1 MSITIKNIGKDKL
14 GRAIDSITLKN
25 ANGASATVMNFGA
38 TLLSVCVPDK
48 DNNFSNVCLRYNN
61 LSDYDRPKNGY
72 PGATVG
78 RFANRIANGRFMLN
92 GKEYNITKNE
102 GNNTLHGGALGF
114 DRQWWAYECSEG
126 KDANAVHLH
135 YTSHDGEEGF
145 PGNLR
150 VQVVY
155 LFTENNELQ
164 INYMATCDEDTVI
177 NLTNHSYFNLANSGD
192 CLNHEVQII
201 SDAIVETGDGLIPTG
216 ELLPVKNTPYDL
228 NNFTRLSEAISKK
241 DSHPMMARDNGFD
254 VSYDLNTS
262 EYHHAVTLRCPDTRR
277 IMKVYTDQPAVQ
289 FYSGQGLK
297 GGSLG
302 DEGKEFVPF
311 GGLAFETQHHPDSVN
326 RSNFPSTV
334 LRKGEV
340 FTSTTSYAFSV
351 F

>member
-114 DRQWWAYECSEG
+114 D
-126 KDANAVHLH
+126 ANGGHMNAAKERTQTPSTCTIHHMMARRV
-135 YTSHDGEEGF
+135 SR
-145 PGNLR
+145 NLR

-155 LFTENNELQ
+155 L
-164 INYMATCDEDTVI
+164 
-177 NLTNHSYFNLANSGD
+177 
-192 CLNHEVQII
+192 
-201 SDAIVETGDGLIPTG
+201 
-216 ELLPVKNTPYDL
+216 LPK
-228 NNFTRLSEAISKK
+228 
-241 DSHPMMARDNGFD
+241 
-254 VSYDLNTS
+254 
-262 EYHHAVTLRCPDTRR
+262 
-277 IMKVYTDQPAVQ
+277 IM
-289 FYSGQGLK
+289 SC
-297 GGSLG
+297 
-302 DEGKEFVPF
+302 
-311 GGLAFETQHHPDSVN
+311 
-326 RSNFPSTV
+326 R
-334 LRKGEV
+334 
-340 FTSTTSYAFSV
+340 
-351 F
+351 